1 MVTEQDLQQERKNIN
16 RLKQVQRSYME
27 KRATRYAG
35 LKEKIE
41 LKKLINELSK
51 DVWDDEID

>member
-27 KRATRYAG
+27 KKAVRYAG

-41 LKKLINELSK
+41 LKKLISELSK
-51 DVWDDEID
+51 DVWDDEVD